1 MKASD
6 LLDFDRAYDLIEE
19 RSENFENG
27 LSDIGFLTK
36 FRKRVLAKTAT
47 PDAANLLRI
56 FEKSPLTYFS
66 WRRPNDRT
74 VANVSTNVEKNF

>member
-27 LSDIGFLTK
+27 LSDLGFLSK
-36 FRKRVLAKTAT
+36 FRKRVLTQTAT

-56 FEKSPLTYFS
+56 FEKSPLTYFA
-66 WRRPNDRT
+66 WDCPNDRT

>member
-6 LLDFDRAYDLIEE
+6 LLDFDRAYELIEE
-19 RSENFENG
+19 RSENFDNG

-36 FRKRVLAKTAT
+36 FRKRVLSQTAK
-47 PDAANLLRI
+47 PDAVNLLRI
-56 FEKSPLTYFS
+56 FEKSPLTYFAWDCPS
-66 WRRPNDRT
+66 ERT